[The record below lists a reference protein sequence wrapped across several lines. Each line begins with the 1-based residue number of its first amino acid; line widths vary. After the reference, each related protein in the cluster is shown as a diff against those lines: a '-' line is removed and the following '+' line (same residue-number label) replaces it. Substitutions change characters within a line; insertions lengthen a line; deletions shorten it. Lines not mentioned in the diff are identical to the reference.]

1 MPRTPR
7 KPEEIEE
14 EKQRILGEALKIIA
28 ENGYEGLT
36 MRGLGQR
43 LGVAAKTI
51 YNYFQ
56 NKDEVYLQVATKEFG
71 TLYGELLEGY
81 DSSEDPSERLRAIT
95 KRFLAYGLSHPSH
108 YDLMF
113 SPHLPKYRDFFDS
126 PLKDMAAR
134 GLSGALRVR
143 ELIVRVIEELAESR
157 GDFTEEEILLHSTG
171 WLTGV
176 HGMLSLYHSGI
187 LSYLHDRPES
197 AMEGLAELHL
207 RGFEPEMMKGAGA
220 KSSHRSQRS
229 PKSPKKR
236 TAARGKQR

>member
-7 KPEEIEE
+7 RPEEVEE
-14 EKQRILGEALKIIA
+14 ERQRILGEALQIIA

-56 NKDEVYLQVATKEFG
+56 SKDEVYLQVATREFG

-81 DSSEDPSERLRAIT
+81 ESSDDPTERLRAIT
-95 KRFLAYGLSHPSH
+95 GRFLAFGISNPSQ

-113 SPHLPKYRDFFDS
+113 GPHLPKYRDFFDS
-126 PLKDMAAR
+126 PLEDMAAS

-143 ELIVRVIEELAESR
+143 ELIVRVIGEIAESS
-157 GDFTEEEILLHSTG
+157 GGFTEAEILLHSTR

-197 AMEGLAELHL
+197 ALESLTELHL
-207 RGFEPEMMKGAGA
+207 RGFDPAMMKRPGA
-220 KSSHRSQRS
+220 RS
-229 PKSPKKR
+229 PRRGKRSSKSAKKR
-236 TAARGKQR
+236 TAAREERR